1 MTSKAIEPVTGRGL
15 DEPRFFC
22 KNGLIQSFSV
32 LSLKAE
38 PITKTNMSTPITH
51 LLADYPIATEIPV
64 RWSDLDALNHVNNT
78 IYLRY
83 FESARIDYFNRVG
96 LIAHRTNKGVGPILH
111 SVYCRFRIPVTFP
124 DTVTVGVRVRNMQS
138 DRFEMETAMVS
149 HQHEKI
155 CAEGTCTVV
164 SYDYKLASK
173 APIPEVL
180 RQRMLELEGDALH
193 P

>member
-1 MTSKAIEPVTGRGL
+1 MTNS
-15 DEPRFFC
+15 
-22 KNGLIQSFSV
+22 
-32 LSLKAE
+32 
-38 PITKTNMSTPITH
+38 ITA
-51 LLADYPIATEIPV
+51 LLANYPIATEIPV

-83 FESARIDYFNRVG
+83 FESARIDYFNHVG
-96 LIAHRTNKGVGPILH
+96 LIAHRTNEGIGPILH

-138 DRFEMETAMVS
+138 DRFDMEAIMVS

-164 SYDYKLASK
+164 SYDYKRACK
-173 APIPEVL
+173 APIPDVL